1 MLFLKRIPK
10 KTLRT
15 ALIALLVLALVLV
28 LAFSW
33 LGTIELAQLNTRSLM
48 DWRLG
53 GTIDYIRS
61 ADDAKLYD
69 EDGYEWFT
77 DERGE
82 GIMQADT
89 NTRYYLGKHPDSG
102 IGSYGVI
109 GFSSS
114 EKYYSVLGIR
124 VGDDELD
131 AKTELLNSKY
141 KMANG
146 GFNSCRAEKGR
157 IAIELSFEHGK
168 VTSLAVFLS
177 TTHFLEAN

>member
-82 GIMQADT
+82 GIVQTQTD
-89 NTRYYLGKHPDSG
+89 TRYYLGKHPDSG
-102 IGSYGVI
+102 LGSYGVI
-109 GFSSS
+109 GFSSP

-131 AKTELLNSKY
+131 AKTVLLNAKY
-141 KMANG
+141 KMVNG

-157 IAIELSFEHGK
+157 VGIELSFEHGK
-168 VTSLAVFLS
+168 VTSIAAYLS
-177 TTHFLEAN
+177 TTHILAD

>member
-1 MLFLKRIPK
+1 MLFFKKIPK
-10 KTLRT
+10 KTLRISIT
-15 ALIALLVLALVLV
+15 AAAVLAIVLILV
-28 LAFSW
+28 FSW
-33 LGTIELAQLNTRSLM
+33 FGTIELAQFNTRSLM

-53 GTIDYIRS
+53 SSISFIRS
-61 ADDAKLYD
+61 ADDAKQYD

-82 GIMQADT
+82 GIVQTDT
-89 NTRYYLGKHPDSG
+89 GTRYYLGRHPDTG
-102 IGSYGVI
+102 IGSYGVT

-157 IAIELSFEHGK
+157 ITIELSFEHGK

>member
-1 MLFLKRIPK
+1 MLFFKRIQK
-10 KTLRT
+10 KTLKI
-15 ALIALLVLALVLV
+15 AIIALLVLALVLA

-33 LGTIELAQLNTRSLM
+33 FGTIELAQLNTRSLM

-53 GTIDYIRS
+53 GSISFIRN
-61 ADDAKLYD
+61 AEDAQQYD

-131 AKTELLNSKY
+131 AKTLLLNAKY
-141 KMANG
+141 KITSG
-146 GFNSCRAEKGR
+146 GFNACRAEKGR
-157 IAIELSFEHGK
+157 DAIELSFEHGV
-168 VTSLAVFLS
+168 VTNVAAYLS
-177 TTHFLEAN
+177 TTRIF